1 MRAKVLV
8 AEAFR
13 SLTSNLS
20 SSVAATITV
29 LIAMFLFGLF
39 IALGSWV
46 NSWTDHLKEGVVVK
60 VFFTQEATAKEVDA
74 VRLRLAE
81 MPEVKSVTFVTKEE
95 ALATMQEKHPELTKN
110 LAGNPFGPS
119 FTVTPRQ
126 AEQVK
131 AIAERLGGTT
141 DTGTSSESA
150 GSAGSQFAGVD
161 KVTYK
166 EETTERVLTVARV
179 IGYLSLAGSAILLL
193 ASTILIANTIRL
205 SIFSRRREIEVMKL
219 VGATNWFVRAPFML
233 EGLICGLVGSLVAV
247 LLLLLAKEVAV
258 SRIGALSRAGD
269 DVQAL
274 SFPLMALLLVLT
286 SLAVG
291 AAGSGI
297 TLRRFLRI

>member
-8 AEAFR
+8 GEAFR

-20 SSVAATITV
+20 SSVAATVTV

-46 NSWTDHLKEGVVVK
+46 NSWTDHLKEGVVAK
-60 VFFTQEATAKEVDA
+60 VFFAQDATAREVDA
-74 VRLRLAE
+74 VRIRLAQ
-81 MPEVKSVTFVTKEE
+81 MPEVKSVEFVTKEE
-95 ALATMQEKHPELTKN
+95 ALATMQKKHPELTKN
-110 LAGNPFGPS
+110 LAGNPFGAS
-119 FTVTPRQ
+119 FTIVPRT
-126 AEQVK
+126 AEQVET
-131 AIAERLGGTT
+131 IADRL
-141 DTGTSSESA
+141 DT
-150 GSAGSQFAGVD
+150 QLPGVD

-166 EETTERVLTVARV
+166 EETAERVLTVARV

-233 EGLICGLVGSLVAV
+233 EGLICGLIGSIVAV

-258 SRIGALSRAGD
+258 SRVGALSRAGE

-274 SFPLMALLLVLT
+274 SFPVTALLLVLT
-286 SLAVG
+286 SLVVG

>member
-1 MRAKVLV
+1 VRAKVLV

-46 NSWTDHLKEGVVVK
+46 NSWTDHLKKEVVVK
-60 VFFTQEATAKEVDA
+60 VFFTQEATARQVDS
-74 VRLRLAE
+74 VRVQLAG
-81 MPEVKSVTFVTKEE
+81 MPEVKSVAFVTKEE
-95 ALATMQEKHPELTKN
+95 ALARMQKKHPQLTKN

-119 FTVTPRQ
+119 FTVTPLR
-126 AEQVK
+126 AEQVTT
-131 AIAERLGGTT
+131 IADRL
-141 DTGTSSESA
+141 DMRLP
-150 GSAGSQFAGVD
+150 GVD
-161 KVTYK
+161 EVTYK

-233 EGLICGLVGSLVAV
+233 EGLICGLIGSIFAV

-258 SRIGALSRAGD
+258 SRVGALRQAGEE
-269 DVQAL
+269 VQAL
-274 SFPLMALLLVLT
+274 PFPVMALLLVLT
-286 SLAVG
+286 SLVVG

>member
-20 SSVAATITV
+20 SSVAATVTV

-46 NSWTDHLKEGVVVK
+46 NSWTNHLKEGVVAK
-60 VFFTQEATAKEVDA
+60 VFFVQDATPRQVDA
-74 VRLRLAE
+74 VRLQLAQ
-81 MPEVKSVTFVTKEE
+81 MSEVNSVEFVTKEE
-95 ALATMQEKHPELTKN
+95 ALAAMREKHPELTRN

-119 FTVTPRQ
+119 FTVTPRS

-131 AIAERLGGTT
+131 TIAERL
-141 DTGTSSESA
+141 DT
-150 GSAGSQFAGVD
+150 QLAGVD

-179 IGYLSLAGSAILLL
+179 IGYLSLAGSVILLL

-233 EGLICGLVGSLVAV
+233 EGLICGLVGSVVAV
-247 LLLLLAKEVAV
+247 GLLLVAKEVGV
-258 SRIGALSRAGD
+258 SRIGALSRAGE

-274 SFPLMALLLVLT
+274 PFPVIALLLVLT
-286 SLAVG
+286 SLVVG

>member
-1 MRAKVLV
+1 MRVKVL
-8 AEAFR
+8 AGEAFR

-46 NSWTDHLKEGVVVK
+46 NSWTDHLKKEVVAK
-60 VFFTQEATAKEVDA
+60 VFFAQDATPRQVDA
-74 VRLRLAE
+74 VRMRLAQ
-81 MPEVKSVTFVTKEE
+81 MPEVKSVAFVTKEE
-95 ALATMQEKHPELTKN
+95 ALAAMQKKHPDLTKN

-131 AIAERLGGTT
+131 TIADRL
-141 DTGTSSESA
+141 DT
-150 GSAGSQFAGVD
+150 QLPGVD

-233 EGLICGLVGSLVAV
+233 EGLICGLIGSIAAV
-247 LLLLLAKEVAV
+247 LLLLVAKEVAV
-258 SRIGALSRAGD
+258 SRVGALSRAGE

-274 SFPLMALLLVLT
+274 PFPVMAILLVLT
-286 SLAVG
+286 SLVVG

>member
-1 MRAKVLV
+1 MRAKVLIG
-8 AEAFR
+8 EAFR

-20 SSVAATITV
+20 SSVAATVTV

-46 NSWTDHLKEGVVVK
+46 NSWTDHLKEGVVAK
-60 VFFTQEATAKEVDA
+60 VFFAQDATAKEVDA
-74 VRLRLAE
+74 VRVRLAQ
-81 MPEVKSVTFVTKEE
+81 MPEVKSVVFVTKDE
-95 ALATMQEKHPELTKN
+95 ALATMQKKHPELTKN

-119 FTVTPRQ
+119 LTITPRH

-131 AIAERLGGTT
+131 AIADRLNT
-141 DTGTSSESA
+141 
-150 GSAGSQFAGVD
+150 QLPGVD

-233 EGLICGLVGSLVAV
+233 EGLICGLIGSIAAV
-247 LLLLLAKEVAV
+247 VLLLLAKQVVLE
-258 SRIGALSRAGD
+258 RIPGLSRASE
-269 DVQAL
+269 DVQAA
-274 SFPLMALLLVLT
+274 SFSLIALLLVAT
-286 SLAVG
+286 SLLIG

>member
-8 AEAFR
+8 AEALR

-29 LIAMFLFGLF
+29 LIAMVLFGLF
-39 IALGSWV
+39 IALGTWV
-46 NSWTDHLKEGVVVK
+46 NSWTDHLKKEVVAK
-60 VFFTQEATAKEVDA
+60 VFFAQDATPKQVDA
-74 VRLRLAE
+74 VRVRLAE
-81 MPEVKSVTFVTKEE
+81 IPEVKNVQYVSPED
-95 ALATMQEKHPELTKN
+95 ALATMREKHPELTKN

-119 FTVTPRQ
+119 FTITPIRAEDVTT
-126 AEQVK
+126 
-131 AIAERLGGTT
+131 IAERV
-141 DTGTSSESA
+141 DTGLP
-150 GSAGSQFAGVD
+150 GVD

-166 EETTERVLTVARV
+166 EKTTERVLTVARV

-205 SIFSRRREIEVMKL
+205 SIFSRRREVEVMKL

-233 EGLICGLVGSLVAV
+233 EGLICGLIGSLAAV

-258 SRIGALSRAGD
+258 SRVGALSRAGD
-269 DVQAL
+269 DVEAL
-274 SFPLMALLLVLT
+274 SFPVTAALLVLT
-286 SLAVG
+286 SLIVG

>member
-8 AEAFR
+8 GEAFR

-46 NSWTDHLKEGVVVK
+46 NSWTDHLKDEVVVK
-60 VFFTQEATAKEVDA
+60 VFFTQEATAKQVDA
-74 VRLRLAE
+74 VRVQLAE
-81 MPEVKSVTFVTKEE
+81 MPEVKSVAFVTKEE
-95 ALATMQEKHPELTKN
+95 ALATMEKKHPELTKN

-126 AEQVK
+126 AEQVTT
-131 AIAERLGGTT
+131 IADRL
-141 DTGTSSESA
+141 DT
-150 GSAGSQFAGVD
+150 QLPGVD

-179 IGYLSLAGSAILLL
+179 IGYLSLAGSAILLV

-233 EGLICGLVGSLVAV
+233 EGLICGLIGSIVAV

-258 SRIGALSRAGD
+258 SRVGALSRAGE

-274 SFPLMALLLVLT
+274 SFPIMALLLVLT
-286 SLAVG
+286 SLVVG

>member
-39 IALGSWV
+39 LALGSWV
-46 NSWTDHLKEGVVVK
+46 NSWTDHLKREVVAK
-60 VFFTQEATAKEVDA
+60 VFFVQDASPRQVEA
-74 VRLRLAE
+74 VRAQLVG
-81 MPEVKSVTFVTKEE
+81 MPEVKNVEYVSPDD
-95 ALATMQEKHPELTKN
+95 ALAEMRRKHPELTQN
-110 LAGNPFGPS
+110 LAGNPFGSS
-119 FTVTPRQ
+119 FTITPQR
-126 AEQVK
+126 AEHVK
-131 AIAERLGGTT
+131 SIADRI
-141 DTGTSSESA
+141 DTSLP
-150 GSAGSQFAGVD
+150 GVD

-179 IGYLSLAGSAILLL
+179 IGYVSLAGSIILLL

-274 SFPLMALLLVLT
+274 SFPVLAALLVLT
-286 SLAVG
+286 SLIVG